1 MVGITRS
8 KVIFIC
14 FPRFLFLESNCLEC
28 SCLVWQ
34 RCCTCRCRAAC
45 EEKISKKI
53 DYAIDSYPGHPADFF
68 SKAMTYQNVMRNSI
82 KKLSKPAAKQKIKDM
97 VSLNPRRPRA
107 KDSTGKYKTKTP
119 GSGYI
124 AIFCF
129 KDVHFKSVRI
139 YCARDSGKPFSKS
152 WKHSKVFRGSVRAT
166 FGGFF
171 AKNYINT
178 QRKRTAN
185 IQSLGLARSVASTCC
200 HSVKFVVDFFG
211 YSRPFQ
217 NLCICCAR
225 VLDFITSDLREGFH
239 INDAADCRHAAT
251 HRTLSLETLNLMCAL
266 TKLCSVRPM
275 TRVRLMTTA
284 RLVTSAWGI
293 PAAWFRTS
301 AWSTTHVWFI
311 AHEWWQ
317 A

>member
-1 MVGITRS
+1 MASGSHHRCCQRS
-8 KVIFIC
+8 VTSQPGSVFHKPLLDDSYEHGSFCKNSWPAPLKTYFSSAFRV
-14 FPRFLFLESNCLEC
+14 FLFLESNCLEC

-82 KKLSKPAAKQKIKDM
+82 KKLTKPAAKQKIKDM

-129 KDVHFKSVRI
+129 KDVHFKSVRV

-152 WKHSKVFRGSVRAT
+152 
-166 FGGFF
+166 
-171 AKNYINT
+171 
-178 QRKRTAN
+178 
-185 IQSLGLARSVASTCC
+185 
-200 HSVKFVVDFFG
+200 
-211 YSRPFQ
+211 
-217 NLCICCAR
+217 
-225 VLDFITSDLREGFH
+225 
-239 INDAADCRHAAT
+239 
-251 HRTLSLETLNLMCAL
+251 
-266 TKLCSVRPM
+266 
-275 TRVRLMTTA
+275 
-284 RLVTSAWGI
+284 
-293 PAAWFRTS
+293 
-301 AWSTTHVWFI
+301 
-311 AHEWWQ
+311 
-317 A
+317 

>member
-1 MVGITRS
+1 MQKFLASASENIF
-8 KVIFIC
+8 FIC

-82 KKLSKPAAKQKIKDM
+82 KKLTKPAAKQKIKEM

-119 GSGYI
+119 GSDYI

-129 KDVHFKSVRI
+129 KDVHFKSVRV

-152 WKHSKVFRGSVRAT
+152 
-166 FGGFF
+166 
-171 AKNYINT
+171 
-178 QRKRTAN
+178 
-185 IQSLGLARSVASTCC
+185 
-200 HSVKFVVDFFG
+200 
-211 YSRPFQ
+211 
-217 NLCICCAR
+217 
-225 VLDFITSDLREGFH
+225 
-239 INDAADCRHAAT
+239 
-251 HRTLSLETLNLMCAL
+251 
-266 TKLCSVRPM
+266 
-275 TRVRLMTTA
+275 
-284 RLVTSAWGI
+284 
-293 PAAWFRTS
+293 
-301 AWSTTHVWFI
+301 
-311 AHEWWQ
+311 
-317 A
+317 